1 MGRLLALAFILLLLT
16 LPILI
21 LWAGKI
27 RPPMRLIVTYLL
39 GIAGLYACW
48 TELRPPGGIPVRN
61 VPEFLVMPLCLVS
74 ALAVIASGVALI
86 VLWLRRRLR

>member
-1 MGRLLALAFILLLLT
+1 MGRLLALAFLLLLLT
-16 LPILI
+16 LPVLI
-21 LWAGKI
+21 LWIGRI
-27 RPPMRLIVTYLL
+27 RRPWRLIAVYLL

-86 VLWLRRRLR
+86 VLWLRRRVR